1 MKLVIA
7 AIAAALMTGCAG
19 GPELLAS
26 NQRSVVV
33 IAKTTSEALVVADA
47 ECAKSGLKARID
59 YEERASF
66 GRTRMSASCVR

>member
-1 MKLVIA
+1 MKFVIA
-7 AIAAALMTGCAG
+7 AAAATLMAGCAG

-33 IAKTTSEALVVADA
+33 VAKTTAEALAVADA

-66 GRTRMSASCVR
+66 GRTRMSASCTK